1 MNAIEQTLRAVAEAV
16 LSDRDAA
23 KVDLDA
29 LADRMAQIA
38 DANPNI
44 GPRTRLKRLL
54 KLISSRLGMALLGAY
69 GPFASQPLSARRQ
82 TLMRWSTGRPLQRT
96 AFQALKRL
104 ALFAAYGCEPSLWPI
119 GYEPL
124 EPSAGFDLETS
135 DLPSEADFIVVG
147 SGAGG
152 SVAAAALAQ
161 AGFDVCVLESGIN
174 PRQLGLNEADGF
186 HQLFLGGGALT
197 TRDLSVSILA
207 GGALGGGTTVNW
219 LTCYRPPTLD
229 QWERD
234 SGLPKRKIEEQ
245 IERIESRLEVN
256 DNPVELNLSN
266 LALQRGCQNLGWSVH
281 RLRRNG
287 TNCADRCAPCTFG
300 CPYGAKQSAP
310 LTYLKDACAHGAK
323 IVCDAPAKRILF
335 NRDRATGVELSNGEQ
350 VMARRGVV
358 IACGAIESPA
368 LLLRSGLRGIG
379 ANLSLHV
386 TTATFAQ
393 YDDPVSA
400 FWGAPQ
406 AVACDQFLDEG
417 ILIETPALYPGFAAA
432 AFPWPGDPLE
442 PGLAVFLSIIADA
455 GEGRITL
462 DRHGQAVIDYRPGTR
477 TSERLLKGIEEM
489 IRLHEAAGGRNI
501 RTLHQPPTDR
511 PGKIVPN
518 RIGLFSAH
526 QMGSCSRA
534 VDALGRA
541 KGKDGLFIAD
551 ASLFPTSLGVN
562 PMITVMALAAY
573 VAEDIVASS

>member
-1 MNAIEQTLRAVAEAV
+1 MSAIEQTLQAIAEAV

-23 KVDLDA
+23 KVDLNA
-29 LADRMAQIA
+29 VADRMAQIA
-38 DANPNI
+38 DSNPNI
-44 GPRTRLKRLL
+44 GPRNRLNRLL
-54 KLISSRLGMALLGAY
+54 KLMSSRLGMALLGAY
-69 GPFASQPLSARRQ
+69 GPFASQPLSARRR
-82 TLMRWSTGRPLQRT
+82 TLLRWSTGRPVQRT

-119 GYEPL
+119 GYEPP
-124 EPSAGFDLETS
+124 EPSAGFELETS

-186 HQLFLGGGALT
+186 YQLFLGGGALT

-229 QWERD
+229 RWERD
-234 SGLPKRKIEEQ
+234 FGLPKRRIEEH
-245 IERIESRLEVN
+245 IERIEARLGTH
-256 DNPVELNLSN
+256 DNPVALNLSN
-266 LALQRGCQNLGWSVH
+266 LALSRGCQNLGWSVH
-281 RLRRNG
+281 KLRRNG
-287 TNCADRCAPCTFG
+287 VDCADRCAPCTFG

-310 LTYLKDACAHGAK
+310 LTYLKDACAHGVK

-335 NRDRATGVELSNGEQ
+335 NRDRATGVELNGEQ

-368 LLLRSGLRGIG
+368 LLLRSGLRGVG

-393 YDDPVSA
+393 YDDPVGA

-432 AFPWPGDPLE
+432 ALPWPEDPLE
-442 PGLAVFLSIIADA
+442 PGLAVFISIIADE
-455 GEGRITL
+455 GEGRVTI
-462 DRHGQAVIDYRPGTR
+462 DRHGQAVIDYRPKAR
-477 TSERLLKGIEEM
+477 TSERLLKGVAEM
-489 IRLHEAAGGRNI
+489 IRLHETAGGRNI
-501 RTLHQPPTDR
+501 RTLHQPATLMPDR
-511 PGKIVPN
+511 IVPN
-518 RIGLFSAH
+518 RMGLFSAH

-562 PMITVMALAAY
+562 PMITVMAMAAC
-573 VAEDIVASS
+573 VAEGIVASS